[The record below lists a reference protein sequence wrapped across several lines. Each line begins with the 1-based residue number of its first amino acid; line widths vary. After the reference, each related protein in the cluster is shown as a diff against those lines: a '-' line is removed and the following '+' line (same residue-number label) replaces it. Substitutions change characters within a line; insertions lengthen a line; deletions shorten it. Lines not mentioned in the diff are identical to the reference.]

1 VPGPDVEIAILG
13 AGPYGLAAAAHLRAA
28 GVEPLV
34 LGEPMEFWRGNMPAG
49 MLLRSAWEASHIAD
63 PRREL
68 TLDRFEAE
76 TGELSRPVSLEDFLR
91 YGAWHQGR
99 AVPDVDRRRVTRL
112 GVDGGAGDGL
122 ELELD
127 DGAVVRARRAVVAAG
142 LHPFG
147 RRVAPYDALPDE
159 LASHSSQLLDL
170 RPFAGRDVLV
180 AGAGQSALESA
191 ALLHEAG
198 AGVEVLARA
207 GTVHWLRGAGL
218 RRRLGPFRGLL
229 YPSTDVGPPG
239 LNQIVARPAVFRRF
253 PLGWQGRMAYRSIRP
268 AGAAWLVPRLE
279 GVPLTL
285 GRRTVAVETA
295 DGRARVTLDD
305 GSVREVD
312 HVLAATGYPVDVTR
326 YPFLAPAVVERL
338 AVRRGYP
345 LLGRG
350 LESSVPG
357 LHFLGAPA
365 AESFGPLMRFVSGT
379 GYAARALTREA
390 ATRSRS
396 RSRSARRS

>member
-91 YGAWHQGR
+91 YGAWYQGR

-112 GVDGGAGDGL
+112 GVDGGDGGGL

-147 RRVAPYDALPDE
+147 RRAAPYDALPDE

-285 GRRTVAVETA
+285 GRRTVAVEAA